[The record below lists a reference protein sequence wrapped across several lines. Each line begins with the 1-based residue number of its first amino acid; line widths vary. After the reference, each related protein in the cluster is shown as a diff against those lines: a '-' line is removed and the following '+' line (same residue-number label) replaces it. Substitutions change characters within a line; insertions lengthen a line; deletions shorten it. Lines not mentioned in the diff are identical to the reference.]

1 MVTRGVAVLALFTG
15 AVGGCSLSPV
25 APSSGGVDGGGGA
38 TPACPHAPHALVVAD
53 SDYMSTNV
61 SVLSN
66 DGAVLSG
73 SILSSAAM
81 PPGLTAALSGDV
93 DLPLAPAASGD
104 IVLIDRTNAAIAWI
118 DPTTALVKKDV
129 SVATGFS
136 SDPRDYL
143 DVSATKAYVTRYE
156 QNVTPG
162 TQPFDTGS
170 DVLILDT
177 TTGAITG
184 RIDLTDPDDAPLLPR
199 PDRMLAVGGHVW
211 VSLDRL
217 DATFTPPPGDAR
229 IAVLNPTDDTRTFN
243 IDLPNLAECG
253 GMALS
258 PSGKVVALACT
269 GALVDTSSAVQSGV
283 VLLDVTG
290 DTPVVQQVFP
300 VAATLGGSVGPTIA
314 FASET
319 LLVGFVYGDTAKGRN
334 DLAYTLDPRG
344 RGGGVRARG
353 RALHTRVWRHVRD
366 GGRAGRRRSV
376 LEAHGRGARGAGDG
390 ESGSEGGPPAEVPG
404 RVLSRRVRAGTRRFD
419 PWFLRSE
426 ARFVRGQEGFVRA
439 QGRPCRTQARLRRTQ
454 AR

>member
-1 MVTRGVAVLALFTG
+1 
-15 AVGGCSLSPV
+15 
-25 APSSGGVDGGGGA
+25 
-38 TPACPHAPHALVVAD
+38 
-53 SDYMSTNV
+53 
-61 SVLSN
+61 
-66 DGAVLSG
+66 
-73 SILSSAAM
+73 
-81 PPGLTAALSGDV
+81 
-93 DLPLAPAASGD
+93 
-104 IVLIDRTNAAIAWI
+104 
-118 DPTTALVKKDV
+118 
-129 SVATGFS
+129 
-136 SDPRDYL
+136 
-143 DVSATKAYVTRYE
+143 
-156 QNVTPG
+156 
-162 TQPFDTGS
+162 
-170 DVLILDT
+170 VLILDT

-334 DLAYTLDPRG
+334 DLAYTLDVTTGAVATLVDAGAAYVLGDVRCTPG
-344 RGGGVRARG
+344 CGDTCAMADAQAEGVRFWKLTG
-353 RALHTRVWRHVRD
+353 EALVAQATVNPDPRVGLPPRY
-366 GGRAGRRRSV
+366 
-376 LEAHGRGARGAGDG
+376 LGAY
-390 ESGSEGGPPAEVPG
+390 
-404 RVLSRRVRAGTRRFD
+404 
-419 PWFLRSE
+419 
-426 ARFVRGQEGFVRA
+426 
-439 QGRPCRTQARLRRTQ
+439 
-454 AR
+454 